1 MRRNLFIALSL
12 LAGACMPSR
21 AKVTA
26 DPPSSAAA
34 ACRQESAAAITYFVD
49 GKSATCTSAMALPAN
64 RIASVEVLK
73 GPAALSQYG
82 APAGVSVVIIQTKRE
97 DR

>member
-1 MRRNLFIALSL
+1 MRRNLFLALSL
-12 LAGACMPSR
+12 LAGACMPSK
-21 AKVTA
+21 AKVA
-26 DPPSSAAA
+26 ASPEAGAAA
-34 ACRQESAAAITYFVD
+34 ACGRESAAAIAYFVD
-49 GKSATCTSAMALPAN
+49 GKSATCTSAMTLPAS

-82 APAGVSVVIIQTKRE
+82 APAGVSVVVIQTKRE